1 MTRAERL
8 KRLAAL
14 DSKLGVSRRAPRLVV
29 GYAERGPDG
38 AEVIDWPNGEPAA
51 GDQALIVEFVTPDGR
66 LATPEELAGESE
78 ACRPGGAP

>member
-1 MTRAERL
+1 MMTRAERL
-8 KRLAAL
+8 KRLQAL
-14 DSKLGVSRRAPRLVV
+14 EARLGVSRTPKFRV

-38 AEVIDWPNGEPAA
+38 AEIIDWPNGAPGP

-66 LATPEELAGESE
+66 LAAPEELAAESE

>member
-8 KRLAAL
+8 RRLAELEA
-14 DSKLGVSRRAPRLVV
+14 KLGVTRAPKFRL
-29 GYAERGPDG
+29 GYVEGVDG
-38 AEVIDWPNGEPAA
+38 AGNEIIDWPNGAPGP

-66 LATPEELAGESE
+66 LATPEELAAESE